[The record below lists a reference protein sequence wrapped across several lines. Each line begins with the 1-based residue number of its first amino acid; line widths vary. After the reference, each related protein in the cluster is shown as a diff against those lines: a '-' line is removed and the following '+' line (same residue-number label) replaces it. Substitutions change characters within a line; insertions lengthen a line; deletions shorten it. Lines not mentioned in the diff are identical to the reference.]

1 MNHKLAQLSLSTSNK
16 AGSTGDI
23 FVAQPDSTK
32 ESLAGKLFIIV
43 EINSTKIEGLK
54 IINFLIDNINHN
66 YYQNEKIILRE
77 RISTLTVEHIF
88 EAALAKINKN
98 FSEYTRNEKTD
109 IKLKDINIT
118 VGIIHENEI
127 YFTNNGKNKIFLI
140 YKSKVQE
147 TNEKEYQIS
156 EIGKQNEN
164 DKNQSASQKLFS
176 NVISGKIPPN
186 GFFLFTNEAL
196 PEYIGSNQLIKIITT
211 LPPQG
216 AAEQIK
222 QTLLKINSYVSFS
235 AIIIQSMLG
244 KKTESPVLPKT
255 ESAQKSINTLNR
267 TEEQTENLLTPS
279 GVINIGKWLKFPLQ
293 LFNRVPKN
301 QNVIIK
307 DKIFSKKRTF
317 TKTKK
322 VINAIKNFFIYTFGF
337 LIFLTKNIT
346 NKEKLSGIIKNFNQ
360 NGGRIKL
367 WIINLIYGIVGLN
380 KKSKIFLI
388 LSLIFLILF
397 IFNLSRIK
405 IGQNK
410 QEEKE
415 KYNQLTS
422 LIEQKQ
428 NQAEANLLYNNEGGA
443 KKLFDEIDRLIN
455 EFPNETE
462 EQQKK
467 HNEFR
472 EKFDSQME
480 KIRKITKIENPE
492 IVANLKNLTSAA
504 NPKNIILTKGLNKI
518 FSGDSVQK
526 SVYML
531 DIASK
536 IITTITNLEYPI
548 ETLETAAIYDNDIYY
563 LNNSNIVKLDT
574 EKEQL
579 KTMDI
584 ALSGKKTVAMS
595 TYNNRLYCLSPENNQ
610 IYRYK
615 NNGSVFNEQYAWI
628 LEKTDLNS
636 AVDLSIDGYIYVLKN
651 NGEIIKLLKGQIS
664 ATLNANSIV
673 DPPME
678 NVTKLFVSPEL
689 KYIYVLEP
697 INRRLILFDKTGKFL
712 MQYLLPNASDLKDFA
727 VDEKNKIIYFLD
739 NASIYKIGATHFE

>member
-196 PEYIGSNQLIKIITT
+196 PEYIGSNQLTKIITT
-211 LPPQG
+211 
-216 AAEQIK
+216 
-222 QTLLKINSYVSFS
+222 
-235 AIIIQSMLG
+235 
-244 KKTESPVLPKT
+244 
-255 ESAQKSINTLNR
+255 
-267 TEEQTENLLTPS
+267 
-279 GVINIGKWLKFPLQ
+279 
-293 LFNRVPKN
+293 
-301 QNVIIK
+301 
-307 DKIFSKKRTF
+307 
-317 TKTKK
+317 
-322 VINAIKNFFIYTFGF
+322 
-337 LIFLTKNIT
+337 
-346 NKEKLSGIIKNFNQ
+346 KEKLSGIIKNFNQ

>member
-216 AAEQIK
+216 AAKQIK

-360 NGGRIKL
+360 NGGRVKMWIIKL
-367 WIINLIYGIVGLN
+367 IYSILGG
-380 KKSKIFLI
+380 SK
-388 LSLIFLILF
+388 
-397 IFNLSRIK
+397 
-405 IGQNK
+405 
-410 QEEKE
+410 
-415 KYNQLTS
+415 
-422 LIEQKQ
+422 
-428 NQAEANLLYNNEGGA
+428 
-443 KKLFDEIDRLIN
+443 
-455 EFPNETE
+455 
-462 EQQKK
+462 KK

>member
-98 FSEYTRNEKTD
+98 FSEYTR
-109 IKLKDINIT
+109 
-118 VGIIHENEI
+118 
-127 YFTNNGKNKIFLI
+127 
-140 YKSKVQE
+140 
-147 TNEKEYQIS
+147 NEKEYQIS

-467 HNEFR
+467 T
-472 EKFDSQME
+472 Q
-480 KIRKITKIENPE
+480 
-492 IVANLKNLTSAA
+492 
-504 NPKNIILTKGLNKI
+504 
-518 FSGDSVQK
+518 
-526 SVYML
+526 
-531 DIASK
+531 
-536 IITTITNLEYPI
+536 
-548 ETLETAAIYDNDIYY
+548 
-563 LNNSNIVKLDT
+563 
-574 EKEQL
+574 
-579 KTMDI
+579 
-584 ALSGKKTVAMS
+584 
-595 TYNNRLYCLSPENNQ
+595 
-610 IYRYK
+610 
-615 NNGSVFNEQYAWI
+615 
-628 LEKTDLNS
+628 
-636 AVDLSIDGYIYVLKN
+636 
-651 NGEIIKLLKGQIS
+651 
-664 ATLNANSIV
+664 
-673 DPPME
+673 
-678 NVTKLFVSPEL
+678 
-689 KYIYVLEP
+689 
-697 INRRLILFDKTGKFL
+697 
-712 MQYLLPNASDLKDFA
+712 
-727 VDEKNKIIYFLD
+727 
-739 NASIYKIGATHFE
+739 